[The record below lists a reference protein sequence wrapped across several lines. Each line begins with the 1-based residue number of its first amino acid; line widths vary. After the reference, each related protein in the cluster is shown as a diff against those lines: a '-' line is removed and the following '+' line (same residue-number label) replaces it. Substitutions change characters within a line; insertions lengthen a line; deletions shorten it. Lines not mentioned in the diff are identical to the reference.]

1 MPVIPIAQ
9 EVLEFEVILYG
20 PFFKKNHWGGGV
32 EKTETDLL
40 FLICNFATHVQLS
53 GESTEEE
60 LLRRLQ
66 QIKEGP
72 PPQSP
77 DENRGTFCLGR
88 WVGVGNIGT
97 FE

>member
-1 MPVIPIAQ
+1 MD
-9 EVLEFEVILYG
+9 G
-20 PFFKKNHWGGGV
+20 KN
-32 EKTETDLL
+32 TETDLL
-40 FLICNFATHVQLS
+40 FICNLAKIVQLS

-72 PPQSP
+72 PPQSS

-88 WVGVGNIGT
+88 WIEVGKIGT
-97 FE
+97 FQ

>member
-1 MPVIPIAQ
+1 MDPSLKRII
-9 EVLEFEVILYG
+9 
-20 PFFKKNHWGGGV
+20 GGGV

-72 PPQSP
+72 PPRAPMKIEVHFVWGDGSGL
-77 DENRGTFCLGR
+77 ET
-88 WVGVGNIGT
+88 
-97 FE
+97 